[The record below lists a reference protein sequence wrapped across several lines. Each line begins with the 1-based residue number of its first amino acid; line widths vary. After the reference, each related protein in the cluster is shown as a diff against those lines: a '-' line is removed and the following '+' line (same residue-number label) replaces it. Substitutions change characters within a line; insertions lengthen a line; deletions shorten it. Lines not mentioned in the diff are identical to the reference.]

1 MSPSKLVFL
10 PGATGNAQFWQ
21 PASDLLDSP
30 ATRCLL
36 SWPGFGSA
44 PPDLNV
50 SGVNALV
57 EMVIE
62 VIDQPTALVAQ
73 SMGGIVAIQV
83 ALARPDLVTHL
94 VLTATS
100 GGVDIAG
107 MGGIDWRPAMLADYP
122 DFPRWFLDYKEDLT
136 QALRTIAIPTLLLWG
151 DADPIS
157 PVCVGQH
164 LAQLLALA
172 SLTVIAGGQH
182 DLAYTH
188 AEQVATL
195 IAQHIEGVRA

>member
-21 PASDLLDSP
+21 PVSNLLSHP
-30 ATRCLL
+30 AARCLL
-36 SWPGFGSA
+36 SWPGFGST
-44 PPDLNV
+44 PPDPNV

-73 SMGGIVAIQV
+73 SMGGVVAIQV

-100 GGVDIAG
+100 GGVDVAG
-107 MGGIDWRPAMLADYP
+107 RGGIDWRPAMLADYP
-122 DFPRWFLDYKEDLT
+122 DVPRWFIDFKEDLT

-164 LAQLLALA
+164 LAQLLPFA
-172 SLTVIAGGQH
+172 SLTVIDGGQH
-182 DLAYTH
+182 DLAYAH
-188 AEQVATL
+188 AEQVAAL